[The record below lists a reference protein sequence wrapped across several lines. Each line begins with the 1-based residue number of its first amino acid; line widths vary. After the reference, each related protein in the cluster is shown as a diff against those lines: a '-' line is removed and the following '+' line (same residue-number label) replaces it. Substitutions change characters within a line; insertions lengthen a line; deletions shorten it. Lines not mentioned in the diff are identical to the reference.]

1 MKIKHDAGNSDRGTS
16 IVRVGRNFQVT
27 IPNEIR
33 KRVAIAEGDYIKT
46 STRNGQI
53 IFSPIEVIQ
62 KRFSGNEDEK
72 EWDVAMLKNF
82 LDGYDPADSAYDTL

>member
-1 MKIKHDAGNSDRGTS
+1 MKRKHDAGNSDRGLS

-27 IPNEIR
+27 IPTEIR

-46 STRNGQI
+46 STSNGQI
-53 IFSPIEVIQ
+53 IFSPIEVIR
-62 KRFSGNEDEK
+62 KRSSGAEGEK
-72 EWDVAMLKNF
+72 EWDASMLKNF